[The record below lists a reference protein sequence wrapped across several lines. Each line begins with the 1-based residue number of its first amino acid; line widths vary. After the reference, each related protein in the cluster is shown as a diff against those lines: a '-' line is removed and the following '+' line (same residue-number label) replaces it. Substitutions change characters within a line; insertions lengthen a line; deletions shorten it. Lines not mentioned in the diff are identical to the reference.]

1 MNRAFLA
8 AFIGGAMLGCSA
20 TSATAL
26 PTMIRLGYAD
36 CAACHISPQG
46 GGPLT
51 VYGRGIDEAQSLRA
65 GEYKPSENDLTRLL
79 TLRGRITQDVR
90 AVFQEQ
96 GTWTSGPAARLF
108 RPRLMYRNVSELGG
122 GFRISAILTTDT
134 APSSKQET
142 EEILEWK
149 AEQSFGTPA
158 GELRISKQKIATDRE
173 GRLRWFA
180 NAVKLSVLDEYE
192 TVFESMGW
200 KAGLI
205 LPRVVS
211 EARWL
216 HPFQTKDSLLVS
228 AQADGF
234 TALLLRNG
242 EPRVVRSVTCSGTE
256 IDDEMYRLLMFY
268 NDRFGDRES
277 LGFLDS
283 LLVIGRMFD
292 TERIKAISAEAFG
305 RAVDILRP
313 SDVGLE
319 TPPENLSFH
328 DIAAPTGL
336 AALGFR

>member
-1 MNRAFLA
+1 MLSALTQPNYPKA
-8 AFIGGAMLGCSA
+8 AIGLEKDSV
-20 TSATAL
+20 TAVAL
-26 PTMIRLGYAD
+26 RRE
-36 CAACHISPQG
+36 
-46 GGPLT
+46 
-51 VYGRGIDEAQSLRA
+51 GRGRFAVQQAATIELPPNLITPSFFEQNIANAQEFRYVLTEAVQNAGLLKQSRWSVSLP
-65 GEYKPSENDLTRLL
+65 GST
-79 TLRGRITQDVR
+79 GR
-90 AVFQEQ
+90 
-96 GTWTSGPAARLF
+96 
-108 RPRLMYRNVSELGG
+108 
-122 GFRISAILTTDT
+122 SAILTIDT

-277 LGFLDS
+277 VGFLDS